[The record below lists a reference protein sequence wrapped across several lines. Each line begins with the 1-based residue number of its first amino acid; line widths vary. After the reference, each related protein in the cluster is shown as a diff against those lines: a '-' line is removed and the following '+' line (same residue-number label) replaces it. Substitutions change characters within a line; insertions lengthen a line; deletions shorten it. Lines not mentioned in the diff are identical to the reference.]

1 MDESSDGEI
10 NWPKS
15 FKPILKGG
23 SKYFVIDESFLL
35 ALGVKVHVKQRG
47 FKDLDHI
54 LERHDRLQAES
65 SYTDLEEPSRI
76 HALYMI

>member
-10 NWPKS
+10 NWTKS

-35 ALGVKVHVKQRG
+35 ALGVKVHTTSA
-47 FKDLDHI
+47 
-54 LERHDRLQAES
+54 RHASWLHQ
-65 SYTDLEEPSRI
+65 
-76 HALYMI
+76 

>member
-35 ALGVKVHVKQRG
+35 ALGVKVLVEQRG

-54 LERHDRLQAES
+54 LDTVSGIYES
-65 SYTDLEEPSRI
+65 FHEFNVVYQLSSKESR
-76 HALYMI
+76 

>member
-1 MDESSDGEI
+1 MLSLTTDESSDGEI

-35 ALGVKVHVKQRG
+35 ALGVKVHVEQRG
-47 FKDLDHI
+47 FKDLDHDI
-54 LERHDRLQAES
+54 MIR
-65 SYTDLEEPSRI
+65 SYWV
-76 HALYMI
+76 

>member
-1 MDESSDGEI
+1 MTTDESSDGEI

-35 ALGVKVHVKQRG
+35 ALGVKVHVNVDSK
-47 FKDLDHI
+47 I
-54 LERHDRLQAES
+54 S
-65 SYTDLEEPSRI
+65 ITY
-76 HALYMI
+76 

>member
-10 NWPKS
+10 NWLKS

-54 LERHDRLQAES
+54 LERHGKWNLRIF
-65 SYTDLEEPSRI
+65 SRI
-76 HALYMI
+76 QCSLSAIV